1 MSSAHPSLQRA
12 LPPGVRLIDC
22 DRGLHAAAILDI
34 LNEAIVHSTALYDY
48 QPRSAA
54 QMDAWFDAK
63 VAGGW
68 PVIGAVDEAGTLLGF
83 ASCGSFRAFPAYK
96 YTAEHSVYVHHTQR
110 GRGLGRVLLQAL
122 IERVQA
128 LGLHTLVGVIDHD
141 NAGSQRLH
149 TALGF
154 VHAGTLRQCGFK
166 FGRWLDVDFYQLTL
180 PTPAQPV
187 DG

>member
-1 MSSAHPSLQRA
+1 
-12 LPPGVRLIDC
+12 
-22 DRGLHAAAILDI
+22 
-34 LNEAIVHSTALYDY
+34 
-48 QPRSAA
+48 
-54 QMDAWFDAK
+54 MDAWFDAK
-63 VAGGW
+63 AAGGW
-68 PVIGAVDEAGTLLGF
+68 PVIAAIDEADTLLGF
-83 ASCGSFRAFPAYK
+83 ASMGSFRAFPAYK

-122 IERVQA
+122 IARAQA
-128 LGLHTLVGVIDHD
+128 LALHTLVGVIDHD